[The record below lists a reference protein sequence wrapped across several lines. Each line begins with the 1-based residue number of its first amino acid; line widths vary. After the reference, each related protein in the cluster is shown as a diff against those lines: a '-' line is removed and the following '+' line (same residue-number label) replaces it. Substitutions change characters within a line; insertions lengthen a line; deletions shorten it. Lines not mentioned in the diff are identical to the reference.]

1 MNIHNCLDEQ
11 FADKL
16 VTWAEII
23 RKTYLE
29 EAIDELISTRRLVH
43 IVKAYAMFKD
53 QEKAIELCINRFD
66 NDTKNAFMDLYTKMS
81 QPKVEEEIVSTTD
94 DEVPF

>member
-1 MNIHNCLDEQ
+1 LDEE

-16 VTWAEII
+16 VTWADVI

-29 EAIDELISTRRLVH
+29 DAIDELISTRRLVH
-43 IVKAYAMFKD
+43 IVKAFSMFKD
-53 QEKAIELCINRFD
+53 QSKAIELCINRFD
-66 NDTKNAFMDLYTKMS
+66 SDTKNAFMDLYTKMS
-81 QPKVEEEIVSTTD
+81 QPKVEEEIIVPPITSD